1 MIMTNC
7 IEVKGLVKQYSLF
20 TLGPV
25 DLTVPAGSIVGLI
38 GENGAGKT
46 TLLKCLLGINPPTAG
61 EVRLLEREGGEYD
74 REMRERIGVVLDEC
88 MFSDILRAADVGAI
102 LRKTYRNWDQDLY
115 DRTLKRFDLPRNL
128 YLKDFSRGMKM
139 KLSLAAALAHHPS
152 LLVLDEATSGL
163 DPVVRDELLDELMAF
178 TAEADHGILMS
189 SHITTDLEKAADYI
203 AYLHRGKLI
212 LFEEKDRL
220 LEEYGRLVC
229 AKAEAGAVDPAYIVG
244 VRRGA
249 YSTEALIRDRDAFC
263 RRYPRMTVDP
273 VSLDEIMVF
282 MERGEQR

>member
-1 MIMTNC
+1 MTNC

-61 EVRLLEREGGEYD
+61 EVRLLEREGGERD
-74 REMRERIGVVLDEC
+74 WESRERIGVVLDEC

-102 LRKTYRNWDQDLY
+102 LGKTYRNWDQDLY
-115 DRTLKRFDLPRNL
+115 DRTLKRFNLPRNL
-128 YLKDFSRGMKM
+128 YLKEFSRGMKM

-178 TAEADHGILMS
+178 AAEADHAILMS

-229 AKAEAGAVDPAYIVG
+229 GKAEIGAVDPVYIVG

-249 YSTEALIRDRDAFC
+249 YSAEALIRDKGAFC
-263 RRYPRMTVDP
+263 RRYPQMTVDP

-282 MERGEQR
+282 MERGEQQ